1 MNSLL
6 EIRDCSKV
14 YKTGSQKIRA
24 LDNISLKVR
33 RGEFI
38 AIMGPSG
45 SGKSTLMNLIGCLDR
60 VTTGSYTLAGENILD
75 LPDHQLARIRNRK
88 IGFIFQAFNL
98 LPKLTALRNVEVPLI
113 YKGVEKEKRLRTS
126 QEALKEVGLA
136 NRTNHR
142 PSELSGGQQQRVAI
156 ARAMA
161 AQPDIILADEPTGN
175 LDSRSSREIMGLFT
189 SLIKRGVTLIL
200 VTHDKEIAGL
210 AERNIGML
218 DGKIVQD
225 TFS

>member
-60 VTTGSYTLAGENILD
+60 VTTGSYTLAGENIVD

-161 AQPDIILADEPTGN
+161 AQPDIILQALSESFQMVPLGGVQFTELLGRG
-175 LDSRSSREIMGLFT
+175 LIEITSGVFVMAIKMAAPVITALFLT
-189 SLIKRGVTLIL
+189 SLAL
-200 VTHDKEIAGL
+200 
-210 AERNIGML
+210 
-218 DGKIVQD
+218 
-225 TFS
+225 